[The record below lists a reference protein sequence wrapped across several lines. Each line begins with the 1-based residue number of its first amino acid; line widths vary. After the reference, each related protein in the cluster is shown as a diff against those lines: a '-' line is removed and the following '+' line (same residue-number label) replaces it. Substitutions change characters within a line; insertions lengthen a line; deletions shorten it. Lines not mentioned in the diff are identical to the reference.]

1 MAIKKNRLTGVN
13 PLAYLGVEPVAPPNV
28 NQVTQAPTQNDYAN
42 FNISDLW
49 LYNNKQLVPPNNVT
63 VYMLVDKQAG
73 IATWIPFAGGTVSV
87 QSLTGNTGG
96 PVGPLNS
103 NINVVGDGT
112 TINIAGNPGTH
123 TLTASTTG
131 AVAVNYVEDVGNAIP
146 AGGVLNILGGNNIGT
161 TGAGNTVTI
170 NVDGTTDHALQV
182 GNAGGSLTS
191 LAVAT
196 NGQLPIGSTGVNPV
210 IANLTAGAG
219 ININNGPGSITI
231 SSLGPSVYEEGVW
244 TPVLDFGSL
253 SVGITYLYRNGYYVR
268 IGNFVWVVMSM
279 ELTSKGSSVGDANIS
294 GFPYARNATPQIFFD
309 LGIQVGDDI
318 TLDANFVTAWGSMT
332 IGLASAVLTEG
343 KVDGTIF
350 QRLNDTNFGNN
361 AAFTMQGFYII

>member
-1 MAIKKNRLTGVN
+1 MSLKLSGLN
-13 PLAYLGVEPVAPPNV
+13 PLAYQGVEPSSPPQFEV
-28 NQVTQAPTQNDYAN
+28 HPRPPTQNDYDN
-42 FNISDLW
+42 FNIGTIW
-49 LYNNKQLVPPNNVT
+49 LHLDIHTNPVT
-63 VYMLVDKQAG
+63 NDVWMLVNKAAH
-73 IATWIPFAGGTVSV
+73 ISTWILLTGGDGSV
-87 QSLTGNTGG
+87 VSLTANSGG
-96 PVGPLNS
+96 PVLPTAG
-103 NINVVGDGT
+103 NINVVGDG
-112 TINIAGNPGTH
+112 ISIDIVGNPGTS

-131 AVAVNYVEDVGNAIP
+131 AVAVNYVEDVGNAVP
-146 AGGVLNILGGNNIGT
+146 AAGILNVLGGFNIGT
-161 TGAGNTVTI
+161 SGAGNTVTI
-170 NVDGTTDHALQV
+170 NVEGTTNHALQV
-182 GNAGGSLTS
+182 GNVGGSLTS

-210 IANLTAGAG
+210 VANLTAGAG

-253 SVGITYLYRNGYYVR
+253 SVGITYLYSNGYYVR

-309 LGIQVGDDI
+309 LGIQLGDDI

-332 IGLASAVLTEG
+332 IGIASAVLTQG